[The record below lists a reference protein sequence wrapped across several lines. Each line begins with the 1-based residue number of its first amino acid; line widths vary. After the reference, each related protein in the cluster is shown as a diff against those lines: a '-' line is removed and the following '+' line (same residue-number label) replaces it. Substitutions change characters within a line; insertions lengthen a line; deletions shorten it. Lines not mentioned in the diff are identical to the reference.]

1 MQIAGLKVESI
12 VGFAKNHD
20 FKPGEVVRLTFG
32 EIAKAFLFWKIQN
45 SDKLI
50 SQILQGDTFSVGD
63 RPHAWNAVFLED
75 SWRLV
80 DPTWG
85 AGQSDDSFF
94 LLWMIVFL
102 PIGHYNEALEEF
114 TFSINEHY
122 FLTDPDEMQF
132 SHFPFLQADSKSNVE
147 EKDVSPPG

>member
-32 EIAKAFLFWKIQN
+32 EIAKAFLFRKIQN
-45 SDKLI
+45 SDKPR
-50 SQILQGDTFSVGD
+50 SQILQGDNFSVGD

-85 AGQSDDSFF
+85 AGQSQSDDSFF
-94 LLWMIVFL
+94 GFR
-102 PIGHYNEALEEF
+102 
-114 TFSINEHY
+114 
-122 FLTDPDEMQF
+122 
-132 SHFPFLQADSKSNVE
+132 
-147 EKDVSPPG
+147 

>member
-1 MQIAGLKVESI
+1 M
-12 VGFAKNHD
+12 
-20 FKPGEVVRLTFG
+20 
-32 EIAKAFLFWKIQN
+32 
-45 SDKLI
+45 
-50 SQILQGDTFSVGD
+50 
-63 RPHAWNAVFLED
+63 FLED

-94 LLWMIVFL
+94 VFDESFL
-102 PIGHYNEALEEF
+102 QIGHYNEALEEF

-132 SHFPFLQADSKSNVE
+132 SHFPFLQVDS
-147 EKDVSPPG
+147 

>member
-1 MQIAGLKVESI
+1 MVLQRTTTSSQ
-12 VGFAKNHD
+12 
-20 FKPGEVVRLTFG
+20 VRLYG
-32 EIAKAFLFWKIQN
+32 SLLGKISKAFLFSKIQN
-45 SDKLI
+45 SDKPRSL
-50 SQILQGDTFSVGD
+50 ILQGDNFSVGD

-94 LLWMIVFL
+94 VFDESFL
-102 PIGHYNEALEEF
+102 QIGHYNEALEEF

-132 SHFPFLQADSKSNVE
+132 SHFPFLQVDS
-147 EKDVSPPG
+147 